1 MELDYLRELKK
12 PVDDMMLKN
21 LIVCIYISLMYKSIY
36 LVFLKLISI
45 VFFPVFYLYIYIFF
59 KELPTLNRIPG
70 VKLCGKAFADILM
83 VFEFLH
89 NFGETL
95 GFGMH
100 YF

>member
-21 LIVCIYISLMYKSIY
+21 LIVCIISYVLKVYIWP
-36 LVFLKLISI
+36 FLKQN
-45 VFFPVFYLYIYIFF
+45 FFSFSMCLFIYFTCF
-59 KELPTLNRIPG
+59 QELPTVNRIPG
-70 VKLCGKAFADILM
+70 VKLCGKAFADTLM
-83 VFEFLH
+83 AFEFLH

-95 GFGMH
+95 GFGMC